1 MRILLTLPI
10 ALVLL
15 TGPLAHCQS
24 EVRITDIAQMVRK
37 PDLAQDAAV
46 RSGMQAAGMDEE
58 RMKSALELGKASNL
72 PAGLRTD
79 SALAAN
85 NAEGGNYKAHRVCS
99 YSDEAGTKVLVKLAA
114 EENTHMPEDMRAAKD
129 MYIVLPEN
137 ALETAITDAMRPK
150 PSAGPNWKRMP
161 PAKITKADGVYATYD
176 LSTDEEVLAKMAKR
190 GMSQAEIDAVVFR
203 SYERNWPAGI
213 DSFERRYPKLKHF
226 RKYKAFEAAHWDD
239 KVLLVIPYEL
249 NKRMPIG
256 TRPHMDIYM
265 VYAKSA
271 VTVKE
276 KK

>member
-1 MRILLTLPI
+1 MRKINILPALLLLTAP
-10 ALVLL
+10 A
-15 TGPLAHCQS
+15 ASAQ
-24 EVRITDIAQMVRK
+24 EAVRITDIAQMVRK
-37 PDLAQDAAV
+37 HDLAKDPAI

-58 RMKSALELGKASNL
+58 RMNNALDLGKAANL
-72 PAGLRTD
+72 PVGLSTD

-85 NAEGGNYKAHRVCS
+85 IAAGANYKAHRICN
-99 YSDEAGTKVLVKLAA
+99 YTDEAGPKVLVQVPV
-114 EENTHMPEDMRAAKD
+114 EENTHMPEDLRSDQD
-129 MYIVLPEN
+129 MYIVLPEG
-137 ALETAITDAMRPK
+137 ALGTALTDAMRPK
-150 PSAGPNWKRMP
+150 PSPGPNWKYMP
-161 PAKITKADGVYATYD
+161 SARITTADGVYATYD
-176 LSTDEEVLAKMAKR
+176 LGSDIDVLTKLIGL

-203 SYERNWPAGI
+203 SHERNWPAGI

-239 KVLLVIPYEL
+239 KVLLVIPYQM

-271 VTVKE
+271 VSVKE

>member
-1 MRILLTLPI
+1 MRTSYILPALLLLT
-10 ALVLL
+10 A
-15 TGPLAHCQS
+15 PLASAQDA
-24 EVRITDIAQMVRK
+24 VRITDIAQMVRK
-37 PDLAQDAAV
+37 PDLAKDPAI

-58 RMKSALELGKASNL
+58 RMNSALSLGKSVFL
-72 PAGLRTD
+72 PAGLSSD

-85 NAEGGNYKAHRVCS
+85 IAAGANYKAHRVCN
-99 YSDEAGTKVLVKLAA
+99 YTDEAGPKVLVKVPVD
-114 EENTHMPEDMRAAKD
+114 ENTHMPEDLRSD
-129 MYIVLPEN
+129 QDLYLVLPEG
-137 ALETAITDAMRPK
+137 ALGTALTDAMRPK
-150 PSAGPNWKRMP
+150 PSPGPNWKAMP
-161 PAKITKADGVYATYD
+161 AAKITAADGVFATYD
-176 LSTDEEVLAKMAKR
+176 LGSDADVLAKLTGL

-203 SYERNWPAGI
+203 SHERNWPAGI

-239 KVLLVIPYEL
+239 KVLLVIPYQM

-271 VTVKE
+271 VTVKQ